1 MKRSAVILVVFA
13 VVLLVVQPVHPAWVD
28 IPERPVMIY
37 GSYLGGTE
45 RTGGWDMA
53 YDLAVDSWGNAY
65 VVGST
70 NSEDFPAERGAYSSC
85 QGGGRDAFVA
95 KFNSSGRGLEWA
107 TYLGGDGA
115 DAAFAVA
122 LDGQGC
128 VYVTGETNSS
138 NFPRT
143 TPGLGSNEPR
153 GGNDVFVV
161 KLSPDGRSVE
171 RSITLG
177 GDRDDSGQT
186 IGVGPDGSVFVMGNT
201 HPGSG
206 FPVIN
211 PLVTSVSGAGCGFV
225 ALISAE
231 WTSFR
236 YCSLVSWATK
246 SIGITMFR
254 AGVCDVALD
263 ESGNAYVT
271 GSVNENNLHTV
282 NPSQAESGGY
292 EDAFVAKIAAAGG
305 YAYSTYFGGSNRD
318 YGTSIALGDDGSLY
332 ITGMTQSPDLPARGQ
347 SEYQGYTGDGRP
359 PQDCFVAKFDRDGV
373 PVWSRYIGGS
383 DDDLGFAIDTDPYGN
398 PYVTGY
404 TESLDFPVLN
414 GESNSNGT
422 SVEDCFVFRL
432 GGDDGEIVFST
443 TFLNFGTSLV
453 DASDRGYGLA
463 VDASLSTYLCGWT
476 GAKFENITT
485 FLDQRNSAFPQMK
498 GKFDAFIFKLSDR
511 VPRITTVSKDYTSFR
526 IEWSPPFPPSYP
538 GPTGYIVRYGEN
550 RSTSESTGTLPP
562 EATATQVL
570 GLDPEKSYYFRVTA
584 LYPGGVQATSLD
596 RLSFSVGQALN
607 MSILALIMLG
617 VAQAHRR
624 QTANP
629 WHCRGFPF
637 VGGCYALNL
646 VLETS
651 RYSLLR
657 TIRDHRTTAA
667 TRKTPVVASHCTK

>member
-1 MKRSAVILVVFA
+1 MPKLNIPPVGPAKRIGRRGLTLRDLRWSKDAVAMRSSAVVFA
-13 VVLLVVQPVHPAWVD
+13 VLLLVVQPVHPAGGD
-28 IPERPVMIY
+28 LSERPVMIY
-37 GSYLGGTE
+37 GNYLGGTE

-53 YDLAVDSWGNAY
+53 YDLAVDPWGNAY

-70 NSEDFPAERGAYSSC
+70 NSEDFPAERGAYSSY
-85 QGGGRDAFVA
+85 QGGGTDAFVA

-107 TYLGGDGA
+107 TYLGGEGD

-128 VYVTGETNSS
+128 VYVTGETNSP
-138 NFPRT
+138 NFPRMT
-143 TPGLGSNEPR
+143 MGLVSNEPR

-161 KLSPDGRSVE
+161 KLSPDGKSVE
-171 RSITLG
+171 RSITFG

-186 IGVGPDGSVFVMGNT
+186 IEVGPDGSVFVMGNT

-211 PLVTSVSGAGCGFV
+211 PFVASVSGAGCGFV

-236 YCSLVSWATK
+236 YSSLVSWATK

-263 ESGNAYVT
+263 VSGNAYVT
-271 GSVNENNLHTV
+271 GSVKENNLHTV
-282 NPSQAESGGY
+282 NPSQAECGGY
-292 EDAFVAKIAAAGG
+292 EDAFVAKIAAGGG
-305 YAYSTYFGGSNRD
+305 YAYSTYFGGSDRD

-359 PQDCFVAKFDRDGV
+359 PLDCFVAKFDRNGV
-373 PVWSRYIGGS
+373 PEWSRYVGGS
-383 DDDLGFAIDTDPYGN
+383 EDDLGFAIDTDPYAN

-404 TESLDFPVLN
+404 TQSRDFPVLN

-422 SVEDCFVFRL
+422 SAEDCFVFRL
-432 GGDDGEIVFST
+432 DGEDGEIVFST
-443 TFLNFGTSLV
+443 TFFNFGTSLV

-463 VDASLSTYLCGWT
+463 VDVNLSTYVCGWT
-476 GAKFENITT
+476 GAKFQNITI
-485 FLDQRNSAFPQMK
+485 FLDQWNSAFSQMK

-511 VPRITTVSKDYTSFR
+511 VPRITTVSRNNTSVR
-526 IEWSPPFPPSYP
+526 IEWSPPFPPSDP
-538 GPTGYIVRYGEN
+538 GPTGYIVRYGGN

-562 EATATQVL
+562 EARATRVL
-570 GLDPEKSYYFRVTA
+570 DLDPEKSYYFRVTA
-584 LYPGGVQATSLD
+584 LYPGRVQATSLD

-607 MSILALIMLG
+607 ISVLALTMLG
-617 VAQAHRR
+617 MALSRLKGPNGPAGNWPRR
-624 QTANP
+624 SPA
-629 WHCRGFPF
+629 
-637 VGGCYALNL
+637 
-646 VLETS
+646 
-651 RYSLLR
+651 
-657 TIRDHRTTAA
+657 
-667 TRKTPVVASHCTK
+667 